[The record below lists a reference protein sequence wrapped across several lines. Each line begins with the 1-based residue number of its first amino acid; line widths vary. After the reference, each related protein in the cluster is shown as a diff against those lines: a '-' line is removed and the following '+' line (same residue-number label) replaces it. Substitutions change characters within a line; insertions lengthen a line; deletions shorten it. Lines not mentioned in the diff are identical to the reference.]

1 MDQPTKRQGRPKSEE
16 KRRLILNAAS
26 SLFLQEGFANTS
38 MDSVAKASGV
48 SKQTVYSHFD
58 SKDTLFQA
66 AIKSKCQSYQLDT
79 QHIDTVSTS
88 DVSFEACMSKVGTQ
102 FIKLLQDP
110 ETIAIFRV
118 IIAEA
123 GNNAH
128 VAKLFYQAGPESSLV
143 VLSNVIYDYGK
154 GRISQPIANQLA
166 VDFCALLK
174 AEHHTMMLCGIQAP
188 LLGAA
193 LFEHVSAAVDK
204 ISLLFNHYIK

>member
-1 MDQPTKRQGRPKSEE
+1 
-16 KRRLILNAAS
+16 
-26 SLFLQEGFANTS
+26 
-38 MDSVAKASGV
+38 
-48 SKQTVYSHFD
+48 
-58 SKDTLFQA
+58 
-66 AIKSKCQSYQLDT
+66 
-79 QHIDTVSTS
+79 
-88 DVSFEACMSKVGTQ
+88 MSKVGTQ

-193 LFEHVSAAVDK
+193 LAEHVSAAVDK
-204 ISLLFNHYIK
+204 ISLLFNHYIN